1 MAKFSIFS
9 QVIKKGLFGAG
20 EDAIMGKHLIITE
33 MAQVQKQHLQ
43 YNKDARAITVKVAQT
58 HLMTTFNYH

>member
-1 MAKFSIFS
+1 MAKLSIFS

-33 MAQVQKQHLQ
+33 MADIQKKHLQ
-43 YNKDARAITVKVAQT
+43 SNKHAHIIIVKVAQT
-58 HLMTTFNYH
+58 HLMTTFNFH